1 MQLKFQIHTKIQKPL
16 AEVFDAVCNPT
27 KLSGYFT
34 TGGASGPLTE
44 GATVVWRCRRE
55 PHPRPMGPGTK
66 MTAAER
72 ADLAP
77 DAAFGLTGRL
87 RPIRSYRRSG

>member
-1 MQLKFQIHTKIQKPL
+1 MRRVEAP
-16 AEVFDAVCNPT
+16 
-27 KLSGYFT
+27 GRYFT
-34 TGGASGPLTE
+34 AAELVETLDRALSDNSLGRVIDTCSAAS
-44 GATVVWRCRRE
+44 RCRRE